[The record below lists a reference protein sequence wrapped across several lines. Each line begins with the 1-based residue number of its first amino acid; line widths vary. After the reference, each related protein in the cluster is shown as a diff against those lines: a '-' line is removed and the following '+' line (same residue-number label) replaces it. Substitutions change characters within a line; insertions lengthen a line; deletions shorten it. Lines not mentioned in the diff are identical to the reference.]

1 METMRDGVSASGRHR
16 PAAATTAPAHG
27 TALRRAAAAVLLAL
41 WALFAASAAP
51 ASADDQLVKVFVV
64 QDAATTGG
72 APATLASVAAST
84 LGDPARAA
92 EIFDLNRGQ
101 AQTDGSALTGPDEQL
116 HPGWILR
123 LPQDA
128 SGPDVQL
135 ARDTAAQNDSAP
147 PAATDSGA
155 GTGTDTGTGTGG
167 GAAFTIPLPAAI
179 AVLGAVLLA
188 LVTAGIVGR
197 RRVGA
202 AWAAAGRAVRRLGD
216 PVARRRRLALRR
228 TVGRHFAADAG
239 SVRRAYAAAADLS
252 GPGDTPG
259 RPVHALRVDSA
270 GVTAWLAPGDTPG
283 APWTALDGPEG
294 TRWRRTTDPGASR
307 VPDDRACL
315 VRVGVDADGEPV
327 FYDLSRLDGVLSVTG
342 DRAVARDVVHGLLE
356 EVARS
361 RPGTPV
367 TVLRGSEDATP
378 LTLPSGLRQVV
389 RIGAEEH
396 APAFPGQSAP
406 EARGTVRG
414 AAARRPVTGLVV
426 MAGTPTGP
434 EAADLAAL
442 CGPGGAGWTGLVCGE
457 VGGAHWRWQ
466 AGADGAVD
474 IPVLGVR
481 LTVPA

>member
-1 METMRDGVSASGRHR
+1 MRDGVSATGRHR
-16 PAAATTAPAHG
+16 PGAATTAPAPAHG
-27 TALRRAAAAVLLAL
+27 TAVRRAAAAVLLAL

-64 QDAATTGG
+64 QDTATVGG
-72 APATLASVAAST
+72 VPATLSSVAAST
-84 LGDPARAA
+84 LGDPARAG

-101 AQTDGSALTGPDEQL
+101 AQADGSALTSPDEQL

-135 ARDTAAQNDSAP
+135 ARDTAAQHASAP
-147 PAATDSGA
+147 PTA
-155 GTGTDTGTGTGG
+155 TGTDTGTATGTGG
-167 GAAFTIPLPAAI
+167 AFTIPLPAAI

-197 RRVGA
+197 RRVRA
-202 AWAAAGRAVRRLGD
+202 AWAAAGRTVRRLGD

-228 TVGRHFAADAG
+228 TLSRRFAADAG
-239 SVRRAYAAAADLS
+239 SVHRAYAAAADLS
-252 GPGDTPG
+252 GPGDVPE

-270 GVTAWLAPGDTPG
+270 GVTAWLTPGDVPG

-294 TRWRRTTDPGASR
+294 TRWRRTADTAAASR
-307 VPDDRACL
+307 APDDRACL
-315 VRVGVDADGEPV
+315 VRVGVEADGEPV
-327 FYDLSRLDGVLSVTG
+327 FYDLSRLDGILSVTG
-342 DRAVARDVVHGLLE
+342 DRAVAHDVVNGLLE

-367 TVLRGSEDATP
+367 TVLRGSEDTSL
-378 LTLPSGLRQVV
+378 LTLPGGLRQVV
-389 RIGAEEH
+389 RIEAGAGRQ
-396 APAFPGQSAP
+396 AFPAP
-406 EARGTVRG
+406 GAHGTVRA
-414 AAARRPVTGLVV
+414 AAARRPVRGLVV
-426 MAGTPTGP
+426 IAGTPTGS
-434 EAADLAAL
+434 EAAELAEL
-442 CGPGGAGWTGLVCGE
+442 CGPGGAGWTGLVCGD

-466 AGADGAVD
+466 AGADGGVD
-474 IPVLGVR
+474 IPVLGLR